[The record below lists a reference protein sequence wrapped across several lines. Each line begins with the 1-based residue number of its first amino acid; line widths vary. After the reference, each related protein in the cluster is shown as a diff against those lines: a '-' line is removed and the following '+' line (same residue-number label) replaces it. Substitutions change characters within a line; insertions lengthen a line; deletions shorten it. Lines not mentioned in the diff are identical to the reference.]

1 MPFPWVL
8 AFKVIPWSD
17 LIAAAPGVVRNAQKL
32 WKQVGGSAAAGAG
45 ADAGAALAGQPPE
58 QRLARLESEL
68 ARMDEQ
74 LANQAEVIATLAEQ
88 NGKLVEAVEV
98 LRQRTRLFGAAA
110 ALLALGLV
118 VAFVTLG

>member
-1 MPFPWVL
+1 MPFPWAL

-17 LIAAAPGVVRNAQKL
+17 VIAAAPGVVRNAQKL
-32 WKQVGGSAAAGAG
+32 WKQVGGSAGAG
-45 ADAGAALAGQPPE
+45 ADAGAVLAGQPPE
-58 QRLARLESEL
+58 QRLARMEGEL

-118 VAFVTLG
+118 LAFATLG